1 MGEPQRLL
9 GFGEDAVV
17 RIFWRREI
25 PDADADADAALVRR
39 IQELVAFF
47 LMHLALYLLTMK
59 VAEAGQAA
67 VLFV

>member
-1 MGEPQRLL
+1 ML

-25 PDADADADAALVRR
+25 PDADADADADAALVRR